1 MRKFENVRL
10 PLTDPVTG
18 RVKVYTFS
26 PARLKGLFRRVKKL
40 AKPER
45 EMACALILTL
55 GGLSH
60 DDVPDW
66 ARAAAKRWH
75 GSIAGKVINID
86 NLTDTLVAHR
96 SLWPVP
102 QAIIDKMTKG
112 QEQLAALVKKCNSSE
127 GSPSDREARDTLIKD
142 LVTFAL
148 QTVRNWVFGQYA
160 DGVLTRQDVHSL
172 GFLLLGETAGRR
184 DRSEDTRVIASVK
197 VGIIDADSIYVVVD
211 QASLENSA
219 LVVHGWPEGVREVL
233 LVITAADGV
242 TEVLRKTTRSLHNE
256 ILMPP
261 GSHGKQFM
269 IKASFMKHPDDV
281 PHFGNEPTFS
291 MPLTTEDL
299 AASAGK

>member
-1 MRKFENVRL
+1 MRKFENVRI
-10 PLTDPVTG
+10 PLTDLATG

-40 AKPER
+40 SRPER
-45 EMACALILTL
+45 ELACALILTL
-55 GGLSH
+55 GNLSH

-75 GSIAGKVINID
+75 GGIAGKVTNID
-86 NLTDTLVAHR
+86 NLTNILVAHR
-96 SLWPVP
+96 PVWPVP
-102 QAIIDKMTKG
+102 QTIIDKMTKG
-112 QEQLAALVKKCNSSE
+112 QEQLTALVAKCASIE
-127 GSPSDREARDTLIKD
+127 GSPSDREMRDTLLDD
-142 LVTFAL
+142 LVTFSL
-148 QTVRNWVFGQYA
+148 QTVRNWTFGQYA
-160 DGVLTRQDVHSL
+160 DGLLTRHDVHSM
-172 GFLLLGETAGRR
+172 GFLLMGEMAGRH

-197 VGIIDADSIYVVVD
+197 VGIVDADSIYVVVD

-219 LVVHGWPEGVREVL
+219 LVVHGWPDGVRELL

-242 TEVLRKTTRSLHNE
+242 TEVLRKMTRSLHNE

-261 GSHGKQFM
+261 GSRGKQCI